1 MPLRGHEWISGMPD
15 VKISKV
21 ETQRCIIGEGPV
33 WDVAEQALYFID
45 ILGKKVLRFD
55 PVSGETRDWA
65 VPDVI
70 GSMALRAGGGAVV
83 ALATGVHTLDFDS
96 GACAMLAT
104 SSDLNEMVQLADG
117 KVDRR
122 GRFIVG
128 SSDRAMEQARGK
140 LYVLE
145 GDATL
150 REIDSGIIIANGPCW
165 SPDNSILY
173 HSDSIRNTVFAYD
186 YDIETGTAANRREF
200 ASTAELGGIPDGA
213 TIDADGCMWMAICE
227 GQKVVQFRPDGAL
240 ERVIDMPVKC
250 PASVMFGG
258 PALDQLY
265 VTSLSPAFLG
275 REEAPLDGCT
285 FVIEGLGVT
294 GLPEPRY
301 AG

>member
-1 MPLRGHEWISGMPD
+1 M
-15 VKISKV
+15 KITKV

-33 WDVAEQALYFID
+33 WDIAEQALYFID
-45 ILGKKVLRFD
+45 ILGKKVLRFN
-55 PVSGETRDWA
+55 PASGETQAWD

-70 GSMALRAGGGAVV
+70 GSMAIRVNGGAVV
-83 ALATGVHTLDFDS
+83 ALAIGVHTLDFDT

-104 SSDLNEMVQLADG
+104 SSDLNDMVQLADG

-128 SSDRAMEQARGK
+128 SSDRGMEQARGK
-140 LYVLE
+140 LYVLD
-145 GDATL
+145 GGPIL
-150 REIDSGIIIANGPCW
+150 REIDNDIIIANGPCW
-165 SPDNSILY
+165 SPDDATLY
-173 HSDSIRNTVFAYD
+173 HSDSIRNTIYAYD
-186 YDIETGTAANRREF
+186 YDIDTGTAANRRPW
-200 ASTAELGGIPDGA
+200 ASTADLGGIPDGA

-258 PALDQLY
+258 AALDQLY

-285 FVIEGLGVT
+285 FVIEDLGAI

>member
-1 MPLRGHEWISGMPD
+1 
-15 VKISKV
+15 VKITQV
-21 ETQRCIIGEGPV
+21 DTQRCIIGEGPV

-55 PVSGETRDWA
+55 PASGTTRSWD

-83 ALATGVHTLDFDS
+83 ALTNGVHTLDF
-96 GACAMLAT
+96 GTGECRMLA
-104 SSDLNEMVQLADG
+104 SSPDLNDQVQLADG

-128 SSDRAMEQARGK
+128 SSDRGMKEARGK
-140 LYVLE
+140 LYALG
-145 GDATL
+145 GDAAL
-150 REIDSGIIIANGPCW
+150 REIDDDIFLSNGPCW
-165 SPDNSILY
+165 SPDDKILY
-173 HSDSIRNTVFAYD
+173 HSDSIRNTIFAYD
-186 YDIETGTAANRREF
+186 YEVETGTAQNRRVF
-200 ASTAELGGIPDGA
+200 ASTEDLGGIPDGA
-213 TIDADGCMWMAICE
+213 TIDRDGCMWMAICE
-227 GQKVVQFRPDGAL
+227 GQKIVQFRPDGGL

-258 PALDQLY
+258 AKLDQLY

-275 REEAPLDGCT
+275 REEAPLDGCS

-294 GLPEPRY
+294 GLEEPRY

>member
-1 MPLRGHEWISGMPD
+1 MTGM
-15 VKISKV
+15 KITKV

-45 ILGKKVLRFD
+45 ILGKKVLRFV
-55 PVSGETRDWA
+55 PASGETQAWD

-70 GSMALRAGGGAVV
+70 GSMAIRANGGAVV
-83 ALATGVHTLDFDS
+83 ALATGVHTLDFDT

-104 SSDLNEMVQLADG
+104 STDLNEMVQLADG

-128 SSDRAMEQARGK
+128 SSDRGMELGRGK

-145 GDATL
+145 GDPAL
-150 REIDSGIIIANGPCW
+150 REIDNDIIIANGPCW
-165 SPDNSILY
+165 SPDNTILY

-186 YDIETGTAANRREF
+186 YDIDTGTAANRRPW
-200 ASTAELGGIPDGA
+200 ASTADLGGIPDGA

-258 PALDQLY
+258 AALDQLY

>member
-1 MPLRGHEWISGMPD
+1 
-15 VKISKV
+15 VKITLV
-21 ETQRCIIGEGPV
+21 ETHRCIIGEGPV
-33 WDVAEQALYFID
+33 WDIAEQALYFID

-55 PVSGETRDWA
+55 PASGATRTWD

-70 GSMALRAGGGAVV
+70 GSMALRERGGAVV
-83 ALATGVHTLDFDS
+83 ALATGVHTLDFES
-96 GACAMLAT
+96 GACVMLAT
-104 SSDLNEMVQLADG
+104 SADLNEMVQLADG

-128 SSDRAMEQARGK
+128 SSDRAMKDARGK
-140 LYVLE
+140 LYAL
-145 GDATL
+145 GADAVL
-150 REIDSGIIIANGPCW
+150 REIDEDIFLSNGPCW
-165 SPDNSILY
+165 SPDDTILY

-186 YDIETGTAANRREF
+186 YDVETGTAANRRAW
-200 ASTAELGGIPDGA
+200 ASTEDLGGIPDGA

-227 GQKVVQFRPDGAL
+227 GSKVVQFRPDGAL

-258 PALDQLY
+258 AALDQLY

-285 FVIEGLGVT
+285 FVIEGLGVR

>member
-1 MPLRGHEWISGMPD
+1 MQI
-15 VKISKV
+15 
-21 ETQRCIIGEGPV
+21 TQIDTQLCTIGEGPV

-55 PVSGETRDWA
+55 PASGETRSWA

-70 GSMALRAGGGAVV
+70 GSMALRLGGGAIV
-83 ALATGVHTLDFDS
+83 ALTNGVHTLDFES
-96 GACAMLAT
+96 GACEMLAT
-104 SSDLNEMVQLADG
+104 HGDLNERVQLADG

-128 SSDRAMEQARGK
+128 SSDRTMKEPRGK
-140 LYVLE
+140 LYTL
-145 GDATL
+145 GLDATL
-150 REIDSGIIIANGPCW
+150 REIDDDIFLSNGPCW
-165 SPDNSILY
+165 SPDDKVLY

-186 YDIETGTAANRREF
+186 YDINTGTATNRRAW
-200 ASTAELGGIPDGA
+200 ASTEALGGIPDGA
-213 TIDADGCMWMAICE
+213 TIDTDGCMWMAICE

-250 PASVMFGG
+250 PSSVMFGG

-275 REEAPLDGCT
+275 REATPLDGCT
-285 FVIEGLGVT
+285 FVIEGLGAT

-301 AG
+301 AA

>member
-1 MPLRGHEWISGMPD
+1 
-15 VKISKV
+15 VKITQV
-21 ETQRCIIGEGPV
+21 ETHRCIIGEGPV
-33 WDVAEQALYFID
+33 WDKAEQALYFID

-55 PVSGETRDWA
+55 PASGATRTWD

-70 GSMALRAGGGAVV
+70 GSMALRERGGAVV
-83 ALATGVHTLDFDS
+83 ALATGVHTLDFES
-96 GACAMLAT
+96 GACVMLAT
-104 SSDLNEMVQLADG
+104 SADLNEMVQLADG

-128 SSDRAMEQARGK
+128 SSDRAMKDARGK
-140 LYVLE
+140 LYAL
-145 GDATL
+145 GADAVL
-150 REIDSGIIIANGPCW
+150 REIDEDIFLSNGPCW
-165 SPDNSILY
+165 SPDDTILY

-186 YDIETGTAANRREF
+186 YDVETGTAANRRAW
-200 ASTAELGGIPDGA
+200 ASTEDLGGIPDGA

-227 GQKVVQFRPDGAL
+227 GSKVVQFRPDGAL

-258 PALDQLY
+258 AALDQLY

-285 FVIEGLGVT
+285 FVIEGLGVR

>member
-1 MPLRGHEWISGMPD
+1 VRITQ
-15 VKISKV
+15 I

-55 PVSGETRDWA
+55 PARGETREWA

-83 ALATGVHTLDFDS
+83 ALATGVHTLDFES
-96 GACAMLAT
+96 GTCAMLAT
-104 SSDLNEMVQLADG
+104 SADLNDMVQLADG

-145 GDATL
+145 SDAVL
-150 REIDSGIIIANGPCW
+150 REIDNDIIIANGPCW
-165 SPDNSILY
+165 SPDDKMLY

-186 YDIETGTAANRREF
+186 YDIDTGTAANRREF
-200 ASTAELGGIPDGA
+200 ASTADLGGIPDGA
-213 TIDADGCMWMAICE
+213 TIDADGCMWIAICE
-227 GQKVVQFRPDGAL
+227 GRKVVQFRPDGAL

-258 PALDQLY
+258 AALDQLY

-285 FVIEGLGVT
+285 FVIEGLGAT

>member
-1 MPLRGHEWISGMPD
+1 
-15 VKISKV
+15 VKISQID
-21 ETQRCIIGEGPV
+21 THRCIIGEGPV

-55 PVSGETRDWA
+55 PATGSTRQWD

-70 GSMALRAGGGAVV
+70 GSMALRVGGGAVV

-96 GACAMLAT
+96 GECAMLAT
-104 SSDLNEMVQLADG
+104 SSDLNDMVQLADG

-128 SSDRAMEQARGK
+128 SSDRAMEKARGK
-140 LYVLE
+140 LYVLD
-145 GDATL
+145 GDAIL
-150 REIDSGIIIANGPCW
+150 REVDNSLIISNGPCW
-165 SPDNSILY
+165 SPDDTVLY
-173 HSDSIRNTVFAYD
+173 HSDSIRKTVFAYD
-186 YDIETGTAANRREF
+186 YDIDTGTAANRRAW
-200 ASTAELGGIPDGA
+200 ASTEDLGGIPDGA
-213 TIDADGCMWMAICE
+213 TIDTDGCMWMAICE
-227 GQKVVQFRPDGAL
+227 GRKVVQFRPDGTL
-240 ERVIDMPVKC
+240 ERVIDMPIKC

-258 PALDQLY
+258 AALDQLY

>member
-1 MPLRGHEWISGMPD
+1 
-15 VKISKV
+15 VKI
-21 ETQRCIIGEGPV
+21 EQIDTYRCTIGEGPV

-55 PVSGETRDWA
+55 PSSGETRDWD

-83 ALATGVHTLDFDS
+83 ALTNGVHTLDFDS

-104 SSDLNEMVQLADG
+104 SGDLNEMVQLADG

-128 SSDRAMEQARGK
+128 SSDRGMKEARGK
-140 LYVLE
+140 LYSL
-145 GDATL
+145 GTGPTL
-150 REIDSGIIIANGPCW
+150 LEIDNDIFLSNGPCW
-165 SPDNSILY
+165 SPDDKILY

-186 YDIETGTAANRREF
+186 YDIETGTAHNRRAW
-200 ASTAELGGIPDGA
+200 ASTEELGGIPDGA
-213 TIDADGCMWMAICE
+213 TIDTDGCMWMAICE
-227 GQKVVQFRPDGAL
+227 GQKVVQFRPDGGL

-258 PALDQLY
+258 AALDQLY

-275 REEAPLDGCT
+275 REAAPLDGCT
-285 FVIEGLGVT
+285 FVIEGLGVK
-294 GLPEPRY
+294 GIEEPRY

>member
-1 MPLRGHEWISGMPD
+1 
-15 VKISKV
+15 VKISQID
-21 ETQRCIIGEGPV
+21 THRCIIGEGPV
-33 WDVAEQALYFID
+33 WDVAEQTLYFID

-55 PVSGETRDWA
+55 PATGSTRQWD

-96 GACAMLAT
+96 GECAMLAT
-104 SSDLNEMVQLADG
+104 SPDLNDMVQLADG

-128 SSDRAMEQARGK
+128 SSDRAMEKARGK
-140 LYVLE
+140 LYVLD
-145 GDATL
+145 GDNIL
-150 REIDSGIIIANGPCW
+150 REIDDGLIISNGPCW
-165 SPDNSILY
+165 SPDDKILY

-186 YDIETGTAANRREF
+186 YDIETGTAANRRAW
-200 ASTAELGGIPDGA
+200 ASTEDLGGIPDGA
-213 TIDADGCMWMAICE
+213 TIDTDGCMWMAICE

-258 PALDQLY
+258 AGLDQLY

-275 REEAPLDGCT
+275 REAAPLDGCT

>member
-1 MPLRGHEWISGMPD
+1 VRI
-15 VKISKV
+15 
-21 ETQRCIIGEGPV
+21 TQVDTPRCIIGEGPV

-55 PVSGETRDWA
+55 PASGETREWT
-65 VPDVI
+65 VPEVI
-70 GSMALRAGGGAVV
+70 GSMALRESAGRAGGSALV
-83 ALATGVHTLDFDS
+83 ALATGVHTLDFES

-128 SSDRAMEQARGK
+128 SSDRAMEKARGK

-150 REIDSGIIIANGPCW
+150 REIDNDIIIANGPCW

-173 HSDSIRNTVFAYD
+173 HSDSIRNTIFAYD
-186 YDIETGTAANRREF
+186 YDVDTGTAANRRVF
-200 ASTAELGGIPDGA
+200 ASTADLGGIPDGA

-258 PALDQLY
+258 AALDQLY

-294 GLPEPRY
+294 GLAEPRY

>member
-1 MPLRGHEWISGMPD
+1 MTGM
-15 VKISKV
+15 KLTKV

-55 PVSGETRDWA
+55 PASGETQAWD

-70 GSMALRAGGGAVV
+70 GSMAIRAGGGAIV
-83 ALATGVHTLDFDS
+83 ALATGVHTLDFDT

-104 SSDLNEMVQLADG
+104 STDLNEMVQLADG

-128 SSDRAMEQARGK
+128 SSDRGMELGRGK

-145 GDATL
+145 GDPTL
-150 REIDSGIIIANGPCW
+150 REIDNDIIIANGPCW
-165 SPDNSILY
+165 SPDNAILY
-173 HSDSIRNTVFAYD
+173 HSDSIRNTVYAYD
-186 YDIETGTAANRREF
+186 YDIDTGTAANRRPW
-200 ASTAELGGIPDGA
+200 ASTADLGGIPDGA

-258 PALDQLY
+258 AALDQLY

-285 FVIEGLGVT
+285 FVIEGLGAI

>member
-1 MPLRGHEWISGMPD
+1 
-15 VKISKV
+15 VKISQV
-21 ETQRCIIGEGPV
+21 ETQRCTIGEGPV

-55 PVSGETRDWA
+55 PASGQTQTWD
-65 VPDVI
+65 VPEVI
-70 GSMALRAGGGAVV
+70 GSMALRESGGAVV
-83 ALATGVHTLDFDS
+83 ALASGVHTLDFES
-96 GACAMLAT
+96 GTCAMLAT
-104 SSDLNEMVQLADG
+104 SADLNDMVQLADG

-128 SSDRAMEQARGK
+128 SSDRAMTQALGK

-145 GDATL
+145 GQSIL

-165 SPDNSILY
+165 SPDDQILY

-186 YDIETGTAANRREF
+186 YDIATGTAANRREW
-200 ASTAELGGIPDGA
+200 ASTKDLGGIPDGA
-213 TIDADGCMWMAICE
+213 TIDSDGCMWMAICE
-227 GQKVVQFRPDGAL
+227 GQKVVQFRPDGTL

-258 PALDQLY
+258 AALDQLY

-275 REEAPLDGCT
+275 REAAPLDGCT

>member
-1 MPLRGHEWISGMPD
+1 VRITQ
-15 VKISKV
+15 V
-21 ETQRCIIGEGPV
+21 ETPRCIIGEGPV

-55 PVSGETRDWA
+55 PASGETRDWD

-70 GSMALRAGGGAVV
+70 GSMALRADGGALV
-83 ALATGVHTLDFDS
+83 ALATGVHTLDFES

-104 SSDLNEMVQLADG
+104 SSDLNDMVQLADG

-145 GDATL
+145 GNATL
-150 REIDSGIIIANGPCW
+150 REIDRDIIIANGPCW
-165 SPDNSILY
+165 SPDDTILY

-186 YDIETGTAANRREF
+186 YDIDTGTAANRREF
-200 ASTAELGGIPDGA
+200 ASTADLGGIPDGA
-213 TIDADGCMWMAICE
+213 TIDSDGCMWMAICE

-258 PALDQLY
+258 AALDQLY

>member
-1 MPLRGHEWISGMPD
+1 M
-15 VKISKV
+15 KI
-21 ETQRCIIGEGPV
+21 TQVDTPRCIIGEGPV

-55 PVSGETRDWA
+55 PANGETREWA

-70 GSMALRAGGGAVV
+70 GSMALRTGGGAVV
-83 ALATGVHTLDFDS
+83 ALATGVHTLDFES
-96 GACAMLAT
+96 GACSMLAT
-104 SSDLNEMVQLADG
+104 SDDLNEMVQLADG

-128 SSDRAMEQARGK
+128 SSDRAMEKARGK

-145 GDATL
+145 GAPVL
-150 REIDSGIIIANGPCW
+150 REIDQDIIIANGPCW
-165 SPDNSILY
+165 SPDDTILY
-173 HSDSIRNTVFAYD
+173 HSDSVRNTIYKFD
-186 YDIETGTAANRREF
+186 YDIVTGTAANRRIF

-213 TIDADGCMWMAICE
+213 TIDTDGCMWMAICE

-258 PALDQLY
+258 AALDQLY

-275 REEAPLDGCT
+275 REAAPLDGCT

-294 GLPEPRY
+294 GIAEPRY

>member
-1 MPLRGHEWISGMPD
+1 
-15 VKISKV
+15 VKISQV
-21 ETQRCIIGEGPV
+21 ETQRCSIGEGPV

-55 PVSGETRDWA
+55 PASGQTQTWD
-65 VPDVI
+65 VPEVI
-70 GSMALRAGGGAVV
+70 GSMALREDGGAVV
-83 ALATGVHTLDFDS
+83 ALASGVHTLDFES
-96 GACAMLAT
+96 GTCAMLAT
-104 SSDLNEMVQLADG
+104 SADLNDMVQLADG

-128 SSDRAMEQARGK
+128 SSDRAMAQARGK

-145 GDATL
+145 DQSIL

-165 SPDNSILY
+165 SPDDQILY

-186 YDIETGTAANRREF
+186 YDIVTGTAANRREW
-200 ASTAELGGIPDGA
+200 ASTMDLGGIPDGA
-213 TIDADGCMWMAICE
+213 TIDSDGCMWMAICE

-250 PASVMFGG
+250 PASVIFGG
-258 PALDQLY
+258 AALDQLF

-275 REEAPLDGCT
+275 REAAPLDGCT

-294 GLPEPRY
+294 GQPEPRY

>member
-1 MPLRGHEWISGMPD
+1 
-15 VKISKV
+15 VKISQV

-55 PVSGETRDWA
+55 PANGQTQTWD

-70 GSMALRAGGGAVV
+70 GSMALRESGGAVV
-83 ALATGVHTLDFDS
+83 ALASGVHTLDFES

-104 SSDLNEMVQLADG
+104 SADLNEMVQLADG
-117 KVDRR
+117 KVDRH

-128 SSDRAMEQARGK
+128 SSDRAMAQARGK

-145 GDATL
+145 GQSIL
-150 REIDSGIIIANGPCW
+150 REIDSGIIISNGPCW
-165 SPDNSILY
+165 SPDDQSLY
-173 HSDSIRNTVFAYD
+173 HSDSIRNTIFAYD
-186 YDIETGTAANRREF
+186 YDIATGTAANRREF
-200 ASTAELGGIPDGA
+200 ASTADLGGIPDGA
-213 TIDADGCMWMAICE
+213 TIDSDGCMWMAICE
-227 GQKVVQFRPDGAL
+227 GQKVVQFRPDGTL

-258 PALDQLY
+258 AALDQLY

-275 REEAPLDGCT
+275 REAAPLDGCT

>member
-1 MPLRGHEWISGMPD
+1 
-15 VKISKV
+15 VKISQID
-21 ETQRCIIGEGPV
+21 THRCIIGEGPV
-33 WDVAEQALYFID
+33 WDVTEQALYFID

-55 PVSGETRDWA
+55 PASGQTRTWD

-70 GSMALRAGGGAVV
+70 GSMALREGGGAVV

-96 GACAMLAT
+96 GDCAILAT
-104 SSDLNEMVQLADG
+104 SSDLNDMVQLADG

-128 SSDRAMEQARGK
+128 SSDRAMEKARGK
-140 LYVLE
+140 LYVLD
-145 GDATL
+145 GDTIL
-150 REIDSGIIIANGPCW
+150 REIDNNLIISNGPCW
-165 SPDNSILY
+165 SPDDKILY
-173 HSDSIRNTVFAYD
+173 HSDSIRKTVFAYD
-186 YDIETGTAANRREF
+186 YDVNTGIAVNRRVW
-200 ASTAELGGIPDGA
+200 ASTEELGGIPDGA
-213 TIDADGCMWMAICE
+213 TIDSDGCMWMAICE

-258 PALDQLY
+258 AALNQLY

-285 FVIEGLGVT
+285 FVIEGLGAK
-294 GLPEPRY
+294 GLSEPRY

>member
-1 MPLRGHEWISGMPD
+1 M
-15 VKISKV
+15 KITQV
-21 ETQRCIIGEGPV
+21 QTQRCIIGEGPV

-55 PVSGETRDWA
+55 PSSGATQTWD
-65 VPDVI
+65 VPDMI
-70 GSMALRAGGGAVV
+70 GSMALRSGGGAVV
-83 ALATGVHTLDFDS
+83 ALATGVHTLDLES
-96 GACAMLAT
+96 GTCVILAT
-104 SSDLNEMVQLADG
+104 SEDLNEMVQLADG

-122 GRFIVG
+122 GRFVVG
-128 SSDRAMEQARGK
+128 SSDRAMKEARGK

-145 GDATL
+145 GEATL
-150 REIDSGIIIANGPCW
+150 REIDDDIFLSNGPCW
-165 SPDNSILY
+165 SPDDKILY
-173 HSDSIRNTVFAYD
+173 HSDSIRNTIFAYD
-186 YDIETGTAANRREF
+186 YDIETGTAANRRAW
-200 ASTAELGGIPDGA
+200 ASTEELGGIPDGA
-213 TIDADGCMWMAICE
+213 TIDTDGCMWMAICE
-227 GQKVVQFRPDGAL
+227 GSKVVQFRPDGGL

-258 PALDQLY
+258 AALDQLY

-294 GLPEPRY
+294 GIAEPRY

>member
-1 MPLRGHEWISGMPD
+1 
-15 VKISKV
+15 VKI
-21 ETQRCIIGEGPV
+21 TQIDTHRCTIGEGPV

-55 PVSGETRDWA
+55 PVRGKTQIWD

-70 GSMALRAGGGAVV
+70 GSMALRHGGGAVV
-83 ALATGVHTLDFDS
+83 ALTNGVHTLDFDS
-96 GACAMLAT
+96 GDCAMLAT
-104 SSDLNEMVQLADG
+104 SADLSEMVQLADG

-128 SSDRAMEQARGK
+128 SSDRAMEQSRGK

-145 GDATL
+145 GNATL
-150 REIDSGIIIANGPCW
+150 REIDNDMIISNGPCW
-165 SPDNSILY
+165 SPDDKILY
-173 HSDSIRNTVFAYD
+173 HSDSIRNIVYAYD
-186 YDIETGTAANRREF
+186 YDIDTGTAANRRVF

-213 TIDADGCMWMAICE
+213 TIDSDGCMWMAICE
-227 GQKVVQFRPDGAL
+227 GQKVVQFRPDGTL

-258 PALDQLY
+258 AALDQLY

-285 FVIEGLGVT
+285 FVIEGLGST
-294 GLPEPRY
+294 GVPEPRY

>member
-1 MPLRGHEWISGMPD
+1 MANVTITQ
-15 VKISKV
+15 V
-21 ETQRCIIGEGPV
+21 ETPRCIIGEGPV

-55 PVSGETRDWA
+55 PAVGATRTWD

-70 GSMALRAGGGAVV
+70 GSMALRSGGGAIV
-83 ALATGVHTLDFDS
+83 ALTNGVHTLDFES

-104 SSDLNEMVQLADG
+104 SSDLSEMVQLADG

-128 SSDRAMEQARGK
+128 SSDRGMKEARGK
-140 LYVLE
+140 VYVL
-145 GDATL
+145 DAEPTL
-150 REIDSGIIIANGPCW
+150 REIDNDIFLSNGPCW
-165 SPDNSILY
+165 SPDDTILY

-186 YDIETGTAANRREF
+186 YNIETGTAVNRRIF

-213 TIDADGCMWMAICE
+213 TIDSDGCMWMAICE

-258 PALDQLY
+258 AGLDQLY

-275 REEAPLDGCT
+275 REAAPLDGCT

-294 GLPEPRY
+294 GLSEPRY

>member
-1 MPLRGHEWISGMPD
+1 M
-15 VKISKV
+15 KIAKV
-21 ETQRCIIGEGPV
+21 ETQRCMIGEGPV
-33 WDVAEQALYFID
+33 WDVSEQALYFID

-55 PVSGETRDWA
+55 PASGETQAWD

-70 GSMALRAGGGAVV
+70 GSMAIRAGGGAIV
-83 ALATGVHTLDFDS
+83 ALATGVHTLD
-96 GACAMLAT
+96 C
-104 SSDLNEMVQLADG
+104 

-128 SSDRAMEQARGK
+128 SSDRGMELGRGK

-145 GDATL
+145 GDPTL
-150 REIDSGIIIANGPCW
+150 REIDNDIIIANGPCW
-165 SPDNSILY
+165 SPDNAILY
-173 HSDSIRNTVFAYD
+173 HSDSIRNTVYAYD
-186 YDIETGTAANRREF
+186 YDIDTGTAANRRPW
-200 ASTAELGGIPDGA
+200 ASTADLGGIPDGA

-258 PALDQLY
+258 AALDQLY

-285 FVIEGLGVT
+285 FVIEGLGAI

>member
-1 MPLRGHEWISGMPD
+1 M
-15 VKISKV
+15 KI
-21 ETQRCIIGEGPV
+21 TQIDTRRCVIGEGPV
-33 WDVAEQALYFID
+33 WDVTEQVLYFID

-55 PVSGETRDWA
+55 PVSGATRHWD
-65 VPDVI
+65 VPGVI
-70 GSMALRAGGGAVV
+70 GSMALREVGGAVV
-83 ALATGVHTLDFDS
+83 ALANGVHTLDLDS

-117 KVDRR
+117 KVDRC

-128 SSDRAMEQARGK
+128 SSDRAMKEARGK
-140 LYVLE
+140 LYAL
-145 GDATL
+145 GADAVL
-150 REIDSGIIIANGPCW
+150 REIDDDIFLSNGPCW
-165 SPDNSILY
+165 SPDDKTLY
-173 HSDSIRNTVFAYD
+173 HSDSIRKTIFAYD
-186 YDIETGTAANRREF
+186 YDIDTGTAANRRAW
-200 ASTAELGGIPDGA
+200 ASIEELGGIPDGA

-227 GQKVVQFRPDGAL
+227 GSKVVQFRPDGAL

-258 PALDQLY
+258 AALDQLY

-275 REEAPLDGCT
+275 REKAPLDGCT
-285 FVIEGLGVT
+285 FVIEGLGAS

>member
-1 MPLRGHEWISGMPD
+1 M
-15 VKISKV
+15 KISQV
-21 ETQRCIIGEGPV
+21 DTHRCIIGEGPV

-55 PVSGETRDWA
+55 PESGDTRDWP

-70 GSMALRAGGGAVV
+70 GSMALRTGGGALV
-83 ALATGVHTLDFDS
+83 ALATGVHTLDFES
-96 GACAMLAT
+96 GACVMLAT
-104 SSDLNEMVQLADG
+104 SSDLNQMVQLADG

-140 LYVLE
+140 LYVLDD
-145 GDATL
+145 GATL
-150 REIDSGIIIANGPCW
+150 REIDHDIIIANGPCW
-165 SPDNSILY
+165 SPDDKILY
-173 HSDSIRNTVFAYD
+173 HSDSVRNTVYAFD
-186 YDIETGTAANRREF
+186 YDIATGTAANRRVW
-200 ASTAELGGIPDGA
+200 ASTEELGGIPDGA

-227 GQKVVQFRPDGAL
+227 GQKVVQFRPDGGL

-250 PASVMFGG
+250 PASLMFGG
-258 PALDQLY
+258 AALDQLY

-275 REEAPLDGCT
+275 REAAPLDGCT

>member
-1 MPLRGHEWISGMPD
+1 MTGM
-15 VKISKV
+15 KITKV
-21 ETQRCIIGEGPV
+21 ETQRCMIGEGPV
-33 WDVAEQALYFID
+33 WDVSEQALYFID

-55 PVSGETRDWA
+55 PASEETQAWD

-70 GSMALRAGGGAVV
+70 GSMAIRAGGGAVV
-83 ALATGVHTLDFDS
+83 ALATGVHTLDFET

-104 SSDLNEMVQLADG
+104 STDLNDMVQLADG

-128 SSDRAMEQARGK
+128 SSDRGMELGRGK

-145 GDATL
+145 GDPTL
-150 REIDSGIIIANGPCW
+150 REIDNDIIIANGPCW
-165 SPDNSILY
+165 SPDNAILY
-173 HSDSIRNTVFAYD
+173 HSDSIRNTVYAYD
-186 YDIETGTAANRREF
+186 YDINTGAAVNRRPW
-200 ASTAELGGIPDGA
+200 ASTADLGGIPDGA
-213 TIDADGCMWMAICE
+213 TIDADGYMWMAICE

-258 PALDQLY
+258 AALDQLY

-285 FVIEGLGVT
+285 FVIEGLGAI

>member
-1 MPLRGHEWISGMPD
+1 
-15 VKISKV
+15 VKISQV
-21 ETQRCIIGEGPV
+21 ETQRCTIGEGPV

-55 PVSGETRDWA
+55 PANGQTQTWD

-70 GSMALRAGGGAVV
+70 GSMALRESGGAVV
-83 ALATGVHTLDFDS
+83 ALASGVHTLDFES

-104 SSDLNEMVQLADG
+104 SADLNDMVQLADG

-128 SSDRAMEQARGK
+128 SSDRAMAQARGK

-145 GDATL
+145 GQSIL

-165 SPDNSILY
+165 SPDDQILY

-186 YDIETGTAANRREF
+186 YDIATGTAANRREW
-200 ASTAELGGIPDGA
+200 ASTKDLGGIPDGA
-213 TIDADGCMWMAICE
+213 TIDSDGCMWMAICE
-227 GQKVVQFRPDGAL
+227 GQKVVQFRPDGTL

-258 PALDQLY
+258 AALDQLY

-275 REEAPLDGCT
+275 REAAPLDGCT

>member
-1 MPLRGHEWISGMPD
+1 VRITQ
-15 VKISKV
+15 V
-21 ETQRCIIGEGPV
+21 ETPRCIIGEGPV

-45 ILGKKVLRFD
+45 ILGKKVLRLD
-55 PVSGETRDWA
+55 PTSGETREWA

-83 ALATGVHTLDFDS
+83 ALATGVHTLDFES
-96 GACAMLAT
+96 GACAMLAA
-104 SSDLNEMVQLADG
+104 SADLNDMVQLADG

-145 GDATL
+145 GNATL
-150 REIDSGIIIANGPCW
+150 REIDRDIIIANGPCW
-165 SPDNSILY
+165 SPDDKTLY
-173 HSDSIRNTVFAYD
+173 HSDSIRKTIFAYD
-186 YDIETGTAANRREF
+186 YDIDTGTAANRRVF
-200 ASTAELGGIPDGA
+200 ASTADLGGIPDGA
-213 TIDADGCMWMAICE
+213 TIDSDGCMWMAICE

-258 PALDQLY
+258 AALDQLY